1 MWSVPAPG
9 NDFCLSVKDGD
20 PGDCHRRWSRRGPL
34 RRRQHRLMGQRR
46 DRSGDLQRVLRRTA
60 WTVGAV
66 LASTVVSMASRT
78 GATRP
83 PPSPITIAFTGDDLG
98 SPALWPA
105 ARRNADG
112 HGLDFRPM
120 LARLRPLIRSADLAI
135 CHLETP
141 LSGPGVPP
149 SGSPR
154 YVAPH
159 QLAPAIRYA
168 GYDGCSTASNHTLDA
183 GTAGI
188 RSTLDAL
195 DAQDLSHTGSARTQA
210 ESRSIVR
217 YQVGDVAVAHLA
229 YTFGFNGLH
238 PKHAWMANRI
248 DPDAIVARAERAR
261 REGADLV
268 VVSLHWGQELS
279 HRGLARSGPGRETAR
294 LERRDRSDRGTS
306 RPRRATDPPVRR
318 AVGGLRRRQLPHRDD
333 GGRSS
338 CPTCR
343 TAWWCS

>member
-1 MWSVPAPG
+1 M
-9 NDFCLSVKDGD
+9 
-20 PGDCHRRWSRRGPL
+20 
-34 RRRQHRLMGQRR
+34 
-46 DRSGDLQRVLRRTA
+46 LRRTA
-60 WTVGAV
+60 WVVGAL
-66 LASTVVSMASRT
+66 LASTAVSMVPAPAH
-78 GATRP
+78 ATT
-83 PPSPITIAFTGDDLG
+83 PSPITIAFTGDDLG

-120 LARLRPLIRSADLAI
+120 VARLRPLIRSADLAI

-159 QLAPAIRYA
+159 QLAAAIRYA

-188 RSTLDAL
+188 HSTLDAL
-195 DAQDLSHTGSARTQA
+195 DAQGLSHTGSARTKQ

-229 YTFGFNGLH
+229 YTFGFNGLR
-238 PKHAWMANRI
+238 PKHVWSANLI
-248 DPDAIVARAERAR
+248 DPDAIIVRAERAAPRRRRSGR
-261 REGADLV
+261 REPALGPGA
-268 VVSLHWGQELS
+268 QP
-279 HRGLARSGPGRETAR
+279 RGLARSGPDRETAR
-294 LERRDRSDRGTS
+294 LERRDRSARGPS
-306 RPRRATDPPVRR
+306 RPRGATDPPERR
-318 AVGGLRRRQLPHRDD
+318 TVGGVR
-333 GGRSS
+333 
-338 CPTCR
+338 CR
-343 TAWWCS
+343 

>member
-1 MWSVPAPG
+1 M
-9 NDFCLSVKDGD
+9 D
-20 PGDCHRRWSRRGPL
+20 
-34 RRRQHRLMGQRR
+34 RRRRDGVDGHVGCRR
-46 DRSGDLQRVLRRTA
+46 HWSPLKPL
-60 WTVGAV
+60 
-66 LASTVVSMASRT
+66 
-78 GATRP
+78 P
-83 PPSPITIAFTGDDLG
+83 PAPITIAFTGDDLG

-159 QLAPAIRYA
+159 QLAAAIRFA

-195 DAQDLSHTGSARTQA
+195 DAQRPLAHGERPHEGRVSLD
-210 ESRSIVR
+210 RSLPGGRCGRGPPRVHVR
-217 YQVGDVAVAHLA
+217 VQRPPPEAPLDGEPHRPRRD
-229 YTFGFNGLH
+229 
-238 PKHAWMANRI
+238 
-248 DPDAIVARAERAR
+248 R
-261 REGADLV
+261 REGRTVAP
-268 VVSLHWGQELS
+268 
-279 HRGLARSGPGRETAR
+279 RGRRSGRREPALGPGAQPRGVARSGSDRETAR
-294 LERRDRSDRGTS
+294 
-306 RPRRATDPPVRR
+306 RRAT
-318 AVGGLRRRQLPHRDD
+318 
-333 GGRSS
+333 RSI
-338 CPTCR
+338 
-343 TAWWCS
+343 